1 MCIYCR
7 WREIVFALRIYRI
20 TPAHIWP
27 VDGPQLAWERIA
39 IRPPSDRYHPRAT
52 RPSTRAHTFLYG
64 RTPTRPFCT
73 NASPTIVFVR
83 ALESMIIIPSTV
95 YLIALPSTP
104 VNPGRPCVH
113 RGVRTLHWVRGSRH
127 RRHRRHRARGKAT
140 VNGRPFVCNWLIN

>member
-64 RTPTRPFCT
+64 RTPTRPDG
-73 NASPTIVFVR
+73 NKGASPLTPWLFSLCTAIRRIRQRNGQNITTVDKNARITIDHTTGRKIEFTNHI
-83 ALESMIIIPSTV
+83 ESKIKKYQFIKHENAQLT
-95 YLIALPSTP
+95 
-104 VNPGRPCVH
+104 N
-113 RGVRTLHWVRGSRH
+113 
-127 RRHRRHRARGKAT
+127 
-140 VNGRPFVCNWLIN
+140 